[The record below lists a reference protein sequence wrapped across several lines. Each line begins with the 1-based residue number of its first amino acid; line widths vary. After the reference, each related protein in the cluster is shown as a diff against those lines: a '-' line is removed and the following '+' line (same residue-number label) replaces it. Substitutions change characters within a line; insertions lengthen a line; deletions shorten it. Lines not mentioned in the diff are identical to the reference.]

1 MVHIRGLLPCCLCQK
16 REELLRNDRLKTVA
30 IIPAFNE
37 ESSIAKVI
45 LRVKRY
51 VDKVIVCDDGS
62 TDMTFMIAKA
72 VGARVVRHDERRGKG
87 YALRTLSKEVMEL
100 GPEIIVTLDGDGQ
113 HDPDEIPMLLK
124 LVETGE
130 SDVVVGS
137 RFIDGGKMDAPLYRR
152 FGLRV
157 INFLYRKFGGVRI
170 KDTQSGFRAYSR
182 KAFDYLMRCD
192 AKGYGIEGEQLVLA
206 ARNGLRVMEVPIS
219 VKYNG
224 SARDSKRSPLLH
236 GADLISTLFRLIAE
250 ERPLMYL
257 GLPGIGFIGIATML
271 GLCFMWMF
279 NISQYFGM
287 LVATLTLGSSIGGL
301 LLVIA
306 AITLHGLKRI
316 KEKPEKVHVMNQ

>member
-1 MVHIRGLLPCCLCQK
+1 M
-16 REELLRNDRLKTVA
+16 RNNRLKTVA
-30 IIPAFNE
+30 IIPALNE

-45 LRVKRY
+45 LRAKRY

-72 VGARVVRHDERRGKG
+72 VGAIVVRHGERQGKG
-87 YALRTLSKEVMEL
+87 DALRTLSKEVMEL
-100 GPEIIVTLDGDGQ
+100 DPEIIVTLDGDGQ

-137 RFIDGGKMDAPLYRR
+137 RYVDGGKMNAPLYRR

-170 KDTQSGFRAYSR
+170 KDTQSGFRAYSK
-182 KAFDYLMRCD
+182 KAFDYLMQCD

-206 ARNGLRVMEVPIS
+206 TRNGLRVMEVPIS

-236 GADLISTLFRLIAE
+236 GADLISTLFRLVAE

-257 GLPGIGFIGIATML
+257 GLPGIGLTCIGLML
-271 GLCFMWMF
+271 GLYLSGLF
-279 NISQYFGM
+279 NITWYFSIPVG
-287 LVATLTLGSSIGGL
+287 TLALCASIGGL

-306 AITLHGLKRI
+306 TVNLHRLKRM
-316 KEKPEKVHVMNQ
+316 KERIEKVHVMNQ